1 MAELVDIEDIVKNQ
15 DSTQLNPQPKKTSC
29 SVKIKHDLKKY
40 NRKNQ
45 SQLDQQLDQEYLKQ
59 VPGQGKIYVKTFGCS
74 HNISDSEFMMGQ
86 LSEFGYILTEKPD
99 DADLILINSCTVKNP
114 S

>member
-45 SQLDQQLDQEYLKQ
+45 S
-59 VPGQGKIYVKTFGCS
+59 
-74 HNISDSEFMMGQ
+74 
-86 LSEFGYILTEKPD
+86 
-99 DADLILINSCTVKNP
+99 
-114 S
+114 